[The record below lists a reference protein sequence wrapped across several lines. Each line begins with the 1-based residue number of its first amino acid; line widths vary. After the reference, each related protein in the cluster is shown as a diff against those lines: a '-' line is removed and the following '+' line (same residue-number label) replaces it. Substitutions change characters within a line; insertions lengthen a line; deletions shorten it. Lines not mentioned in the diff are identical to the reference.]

1 MMAGDRAK
9 GTNGIAA
16 NEKLFSGLS
25 ARIENVNASQHAM
38 LVDIHR
44 AASARNAK
52 IAKVLKRLH
61 VPLPEGAGENGG
73 DNSQMGG
80 PFIAAS
86 LASFDSNI
94 ETLDGTLDEL
104 DTMTARLDKV
114 PLANPAPGHPVT
126 STFGVRIDPFLK
138 REAMHTGID
147 FGAPIGMRVKATAAG
162 TVVEAD
168 RNGGYGNM
176 VEIDHG
182 GGIATRYA
190 HLSAIMVKVGQK
202 VERGTVIGL
211 VGSTG
216 RSTGPHLHYEVRRK
230 GNAVNPARYLKAGRE
245 LAGII

>member
-1 MMAGDRAK
+1 
-9 GTNGIAA
+9 
-16 NEKLFSGLS
+16 
-25 ARIENVNASQHAM
+25 
-38 LVDIHR
+38 
-44 AASARNAK
+44 
-52 IAKVLKRLH
+52 
-61 VPLPEGAGENGG
+61 
-73 DNSQMGG
+73 
-80 PFIAAS
+80 
-86 LASFDSNI
+86 
-94 ETLDGTLDEL
+94 
-104 DTMTARLDKV
+104 
-114 PLANPAPGHPVT
+114 
-126 STFGVRIDPFLK
+126 
-138 REAMHTGID
+138 MHTGID